1 MTREIE
7 SFRQQ
12 RILKRVVSLSRAA
25 AACGA
30 AVGVIVLL
38 GWAFDVPV
46 VKSLGPHLASM
57 KANTAL
63 SMLLAGVSLWCLSD
77 ESRPKWK
84 NRVGYGCA
92 ILLSLI
98 GVFTLSEAA
107 LRVDYGIDGML
118 FADHSPRA
126 GMLAPS
132 RMGINTAICITLLGF
147 SMLLMDRET
156 LGRRYSQT
164 LAAVT
169 GAVSL
174 YAVIGY
180 VFSVRALYSIYIFSG
195 MAIHT
200 AITLLVLSLGVLLA
214 RPAYGFMSAISRD
227 DASGVLVRKLL
238 PIALVVP
245 TAAGWLR
252 WEAQKAGYLD
262 TETGIILFSTF
273 NTLCLIAFIYVGT
286 RLLNRLVN
294 QSQASEA
301 RFRALLE
308 ATPDGIVVVDKHDK
322 IVLVNTRAEEM
333 FGYARSEMLRQDAKL
348 LLPGKPPASL
358 SKQQRIFF
366 RNPQSPPT
374 DAAMELD
381 LLRRDGTQFC
391 AELNLRPL
399 ETKEGVV
406 VLSAIRD
413 ITRRKQ
419 IEDELRRSEEKLRL
433 LVSGVK
439 DYAILMLDPEGR
451 VTTWNEGAERI
462 KGYKAE
468 EIIGQHFSKF
478 YTPEAVADGHP
489 AKELKAAVE
498 HGRYEEE
505 GWRVRKGGTR
515 FFANVVITS
524 IRDPQGQLRG
534 FGKVTRDITE
544 RNEAQ
549 EALFDEKERAQVTL
563 NSIGDAVIC
572 TDISGRI
579 TFLNL
584 VAERMTGWL
593 LPEAVGRPMREVLQ
607 IVDAASREI
616 IPDPMALAV
625 RQNRTTTLP
634 ENWLLIRRNGYEIPI
649 EDSLSPIHNRE
660 GTATGAVIVVRD
672 MSAARTM
679 ALEMAHSARHDFLT
693 GLPNRMLIQDR
704 ISQAVGLAVRHGGR
718 LALLFLD
725 LDGFK
730 HINDSLGH
738 AIGDKLLKSVAERL
752 FECVRTS
759 DTVGRLGG
767 DEFLLLLSEVGLA
780 ESAAI
785 TARKIL
791 AAVAAPHA
799 VDGHDLHVTT
809 SIGISIYP
817 DDGSDAATLIKN
829 ADTAMYQA
837 KENGR
842 QSYRFFRSEMN
853 VRAVERQSIE
863 EDLRRAL
870 ERDEF
875 CLHYQP
881 KVDLKTGRIT
891 GAEALLRWTHPVR
904 GAVPPVEFISVAE
917 ACGLIIPIGR
927 WVLREACKQA
937 QSWAQ
942 EGLPP
947 LTMAVNTSA
956 MEFRTENFLDG
967 VLSIIESTGIN
978 PASVELEITETV
990 LMKHVDSTRSVLKTL
1005 RAAGV
1010 HLAIDDFGTG
1020 YSSLSYLRKFPVDS
1034 LKIDQAFIRQITLEQ
1049 DEAKLVIAI
1058 IALGRSLG
1066 LRVVAEGVETDA
1078 ELRFLKAHHCDEAQG
1093 YYFSRPLP
1101 AAQFA
1106 ALLIGRSQLNLA
1118 VVPA

>member
-1 MTREIE
+1 MAREIE
-7 SFRQQ
+7 TRRQQ
-12 RILKRVVSLSRAA
+12 HILSRMMLLSRAA

-38 GWAFDVPV
+38 GWALDVPV

-63 SMLLAGVSLWCLSD
+63 TIFLAGVSLWCLSD

-84 NRVGYGCA
+84 SQVGYGCA

-98 GVFTLSEAA
+98 GVLTLSEMAFH
-107 LRVDYGIDGML
+107 LDFGIDGVL
-118 FADHSPRA
+118 FADHSAPA

-147 SMLLMDRET
+147 SLLLMDRGKI
-156 LGRRYSQT
+156 GRRCSQM
-164 LAAVT
+164 VSVFT
-169 GAVSL
+169 GTISL

-180 VFSVRALYSIYIFSG
+180 VFSVRALYSIYMFSG

-200 AITLLVLSLGVLLA
+200 AITFLVLSLGVLLA
-214 RPAYGFMSAISRD
+214 RPASGFMSAVSRD
-227 DASGVLVRKLL
+227 DASGALVRKLL

-252 WEAQKAGYLD
+252 WEAQQAGFLD
-262 TETGIILFSTF
+262 TETSIILLSAF

-294 QSQASEA
+294 QARASEA
-301 RFRALLE
+301 RFRSLLE
-308 ATPDGIVVVDKHDK
+308 ATPDGIVVVNDEDK

-333 FGYARSEMLRQDAKL
+333 FGYSRNEMLEQAAKM
-348 LLPGKPPASL
+348 LLPGKPPESL
-358 SKQQRIFF
+358 VKQQHDFF
-366 RNPQSPPT
+366 LNPRAIAVG
-374 DAAMELD
+374 AAVELD
-381 LLRRDGTQFC
+381 LMRRDGMQFR
-391 AELNLRPL
+391 AEMNLRPL

-413 ITRRKQ
+413 ITGRKQ
-419 IEDELRRSEEKLRL
+419 IEDELRRSDEKLRL
-433 LVSGVK
+433 LLSGVK

-478 YTPEAVADGHP
+478 YTPEAIADGHP

-505 GWRVRKGGTR
+505 GWRVRKDGTR
-515 FFANVVITS
+515 FFANVVITP

-593 LPEAVGRPMREVLQ
+593 LAEAVGRPMGEVLK
-607 IVDAASREI
+607 IVGAASREV

-625 RQNRTTTLP
+625 SQNRTMALP
-634 ENWLLIRRNGYEIPI
+634 DNCLLIRRNGFEIPI

-660 GTATGAVIVVRD
+660 GATTGAVIVFRD

-693 GLPNRMLIQDR
+693 GLPNRMLIEDR
-704 ISQAVGLAVRHGGR
+704 VSQAIILGGR
-718 LALLFLD
+718 HRNKVALLFLD

-738 AIGDKLLKSVAERL
+738 AIGDKLLRSVAERL
-752 FECVRTS
+752 CECVRGS

-767 DEFLLLLSEVGLA
+767 DEFLVLLSEIGLA

-785 TARKIL
+785 SARKLL
-791 AAVAAPHA
+791 AAVTAPHA
-799 VDGHDLHVTT
+799 IDGHDLHVTT
-809 SIGISIYP
+809 SIGISVYP
-817 DDGSDAATLIKN
+817 DDGLDAQTLIKN

-842 QSYRFFRSEMN
+842 QSCRFFRPEMN

-863 EDLRRAL
+863 EDLRRAS
-870 ERDEF
+870 ERNEF

-904 GAVPPVEFISVAE
+904 GAVPPAEFILVAE
-917 ACGLIIPIGR
+917 ACGLIVPIGR

-942 EGLPP
+942 AGLPP

-967 VLSIIESTGIN
+967 VLSIIEGTGIN
-978 PASVELEITETV
+978 PASVELELTETV
-990 LMKHVDSTRSVLKTL
+990 LMKHVDSTKSVLKTL
-1005 RAAGV
+1005 RGRGV
-1010 HLAIDDFGTG
+1010 HLAVDDFGTG
-1020 YSSLSYLRKFPVDS
+1020 YSSLSYLRKFPVDT
-1034 LKIDQAFIRQITLEQ
+1034 LKIDQSFVRQITTDRDQ
-1049 DEAKLVIAI
+1049 ATLVTAI

-1066 LRVVAEGVETDA
+1066 LRVVAEGVETEA

-1106 ALLIGRSQLNLA
+1106 ALLSSRSQLNLV